1 MSETDPAAIP
11 FVQKTEGSRG
21 RHGVHLRVVRAHFT
35 HGTLVCVSCPLN
47 VGCEVAAPCMRL
59 SIAAPLADRRFRAR
73 RVRVRRTRVIRPVTR
88 LRPGET
94 GIITSILQT
103 VPERLVKLSSLGV
116 MPGAEVTLVQRSP
129 AVVLKIGE
137 TSIALDGE
145 VADAILV
152 ESTEE
157 RS

>member
-1 MSETDPAAIP
+1 VIP
-11 FVQKTEGSRG
+11 
-21 RHGVHLRVVRAHFT
+21 
-35 HGTLVCVSCPLN
+35 
-47 VGCEVAAPCMRL
+47 
-59 SIAAPLADRRFRAR
+59 RFLRAR
-73 RVRVRRTRVIRPVTR
+73 VAEVTGPRPVTR
-88 LRPGET
+88 LKPGES

-116 MPGAEVTLVQRSP
+116 MPGVEVTLVQRNP
-129 AVVLKIGE
+129 AVVLKMGE

>member
-1 MSETDPAAIP
+1 MIP
-11 FVQKTEGSRG
+11 RFLRSRAVDFAG
-21 RHGVHLRVVRAHFT
+21 
-35 HGTLVCVSCPLN
+35 P
-47 VGCEVAAPCMRL
+47 
-59 SIAAPLADRRFRAR
+59 
-73 RVRVRRTRVIRPVTR
+73 RPVTR
-88 LRPGET
+88 LKPGET

-116 MPGAEVTLVQRSP
+116 MPGAEVTLVQRNP

-137 TSIALDGE
+137 TTIALDGE

>member
-1 MSETDPAAIP
+1 VIPRFLRARAA
-11 FVQKTEGSRG
+11 
-21 RHGVHLRVVRAHFT
+21 
-35 HGTLVCVSCPLN
+35 
-47 VGCEVAAPCMRL
+47 EVAGP
-59 SIAAPLADRRFRAR
+59 
-73 RVRVRRTRVIRPVTR
+73 RPVTR
-88 LRPGET
+88 LKPGES

-116 MPGAEVTLVQRSP
+116 MPGVEVTLVQRNP
-129 AVVLKIGE
+129 AVVLKMGE

-145 VADAILV
+145 AADAILV